1 MELKRVFGNVMRELR
16 EKNTMTQLDLAEK
29 SGYHK
34 NYISLLETAQRQPSL
49 ETIFAI
55 AKAFEMKASELMVEI
70 ENGMSN

>member
-1 MELKRVFGNVMRELR
+1 MELKNVFGNVLRELR
-16 EKNTMTQLDLAEK
+16 EKNSMTQLDLAEK

-55 AKAFEMKASELMVEI
+55 ASALEI
-70 ENGMSN
+70 EASHLIKIIENRIE

>member
-16 EKNTMTQLDLAEK
+16 EKNAMTQLDLAEK

-55 AKAFEMKASELMVEI
+55 AKAFEMKPSELMARI
-70 ENGMSN
+70 ENEMSS